1 MIIPHDVEEGFIGL
15 QNPAVEIPDEGA
27 NDVGV
32 DQAPNF
38 RFAFPQCLFGLLA
51 LHVLDPQRFVRD
63 LQSLIGVAQR
73 LTSPPMITLFD
84 PNSRY
89 QEVDD
94 E

>member
-38 RFAFPQCLFGLLA
+38 RFAFPQCLFDAFA
-51 LHVLDPQRFVRD
+51 LQVLDPQRLVSGF
-63 LQSLIGVAQR
+63 QSLVGVAQR
-73 LTSPPMITLFD
+73 LLFG